1 MTESIWITS
10 RPEVTRRL
18 WSPPRIVKAAWA
30 AIVRCAVRR
39 SAVARLRDLDGDA
52 LKDIGLARSEIEKAA
67 YGLITRPRETQAVSG
82 S

>member
-1 MTESIWITS
+1 MTRS
-10 RPEVTRRL
+10 L

-39 SAVARLRDLDGDA
+39 SAVARFRDLDGDA

-67 YGLITRPRETQAVSG
+67 NGLMARRETQARPDHS
-82 S
+82 